1 MSTYLIAFV
10 VSDFTCTEGEDI
22 EPGVAY
28 AVCSRDEAKDTREI
42 AVQVGSKLTK
52 VLEEF
57 IGIKYSEST
66 ITKMDQFAIPDFSAG
81 AMENWGL
88 LTYRSL
94 PLFSLTLH
102 PFFRETG
109 LLWDAKDSSN
119 LYRQRLENVVSHE
132 IAHMWFGNLVTTHW
146 WSDTF
151 LNEGF
156 ARYFQIF
163 GTAEVSI
170 AITD

>member
-10 VSDFTCTEGEDI
+10 VSDFTCTEGEDL

-42 AVQVGSKLTK
+42 AVEVGPKLTK

-57 IGIKYSEST
+57 TGIKYSEST

-94 PLFSLTLH
+94 PSFSLTPDTSLFLQRNWLVVGRER
-102 PFFRETG
+102 FFQFVQTETG
-109 LLWDAKDSSN
+109 ERRLARDSPH
-119 LYRQRLENVVSHE
+119 VV
-132 IAHMWFGNLVTTHW
+132 WKLGDNPLV
-146 WSDTF
+146 
-151 LNEGF
+151 
-156 ARYFQIF
+156 
-163 GTAEVSI
+163 V
-170 AITD
+170 